1 MDGLIIERI
10 GSVLRVTLDQ
20 PPVNALSRGLIE
32 ALSRAVDTVEAD
44 ATISVLHIRNAGR
57 AFCAGANLD
66 EMRVGFS
73 GPEGAKAQIAFV
85 RRLQEVFQRIEDLN
99 AVSVAEIGGH
109 ALGGGLELALACDLR
124 IGANE
129 ARMGLPEVN
138 LGLVPG
144 AGGTQRLTRLCGA
157 ALAKRLILGAEVLTG
172 AAAADLGILHWAVP
186 AAELAATAQTLVDR
200 LAALPAAA
208 LGGAKACIAAAT
220 VPGNDG
226 FEKELTV
233 TRALMDDAETC
244 RRVGEFL
251 ARGR

>member
-32 ALSRAVDTVEAD
+32 ALSRAVDTMAAD
-44 ATISVLHIRNAGR
+44 STISALHIRNAGR

-186 AAELAATAQTLVDR
+186 GAELAATARTLVDR
-200 LAALPAAA
+200 LAALPVAA
-208 LGGAKACIAAAT
+208 LAGAKACIAAAT